1 MSDDL
6 HLFTEDGT
14 GPRCYMA
21 EDGEHFWFDHKC
33 ADPTEA
39 LREKERQGA
48 KIAWNTVPAYIKGRN
63 HTMLPVGPEGWT
75 VVSKEPLTVSPSILC
90 GECGLHGFWREGKW
104 VGA

>member
-1 MSDDL
+1 MTDDL

-33 ADPTEA
+33 ADV
-39 LREKERQGA
+39 GA
-48 KIAWNTVPAYIKGRN
+48 EWAAKGHPLNDDAVAHFQSSRN
-63 HTMLPVGPEGWT
+63 HTMLPLRASGWT
-75 VVSKEPLTVSPSILC
+75 VVTKEPLTVSPSILC
-90 GECGLHGFWREGKW
+90 GQCGLHGFWREGKW